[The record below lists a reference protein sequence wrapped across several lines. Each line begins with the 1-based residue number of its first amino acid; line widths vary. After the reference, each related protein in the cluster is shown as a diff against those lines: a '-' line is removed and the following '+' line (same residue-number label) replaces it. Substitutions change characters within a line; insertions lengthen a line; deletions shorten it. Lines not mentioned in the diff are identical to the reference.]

1 MKQLPLRGV
10 IAPVFI
16 ALALA
21 ASILDLRLD
30 RPAFLWLSLLSIAAG
45 LVFARDTSR
54 LLASAF
60 KDTDA

>member
-1 MKQLPLRGV
+1 MIPLRLRGV

-21 ASILDLRLD
+21 AGVLDLRLE
-30 RPAFLWLSLLSIAAG
+30 RPVFFWLSLLSLALA

-54 LLASAF
+54 LLVGTF
-60 KDTDA
+60 KE